1 MSRDSGLYEA
11 ALDVLRKSSS
21 AEARRTALAYLGE
34 RGVDEGAALV
44 EAARCSGAP
53 GPLRKDAGPA
63 GAVQVRAAMDGGGTL
78 SLDLSRAEGVDL
90 FVALQDAMTGR
101 GSR

>member
-34 RGVDEGAALV
+34 RGVDEGAALA
-44 EAARCSGAP
+44 EAARRSGAP
-53 GPLRKDAGPA
+53 GPLRKDACPA

-78 SLDLSRAEGVDL
+78 SLELSPGEANALVCAVFGALGGRRA
-90 FVALQDAMTGR
+90 
-101 GSR
+101 